1 MTSAMGELHAI
12 SHDIRKVGYKKLPRN
27 IERAAVIFS
36 YGKSH
41 RNYEASKE
49 CLQFGKLAK
58 YIQCEL
64 YIFNDPTIDD
74 FIDVMRHFLTQTKQV
89 LLCFTVANRIN
100 GKSSSEQPEIPLV
113 NGTVDPE
120 LLYDMLNSKK
130 KESKLFFFMDGINK
144 PEDWKPEKNG
154 CNKEGIYV
162 CAPYAVSDD
171 ATQFDTQQESFFAS
185 QLKKVVKAYPDE
197 SLENI
202 SVVLDEQINPFG
214 LKTFVASYPA
224 KLVGEQKCF
233 I

>member
-1 MTSAMGELHAI
+1 
-12 SHDIRKVGYKKLPRN
+12 
-27 IERAAVIFS
+27 
-36 YGKSH
+36 
-41 RNYEASKE
+41 
-49 CLQFGKLAK
+49 
-58 YIQCEL
+58 
-64 YIFNDPTIDD
+64 
-74 FIDVMRHFLTQTKQV
+74 
-89 LLCFTVANRIN
+89 
-100 GKSSSEQPEIPLV
+100 
-113 NGTVDPE
+113 
-120 LLYDMLNSKK
+120 
-130 KESKLFFFMDGINK
+130 MDGINK
-144 PEDWKPEKNG
+144 PEDWNPEKNG

-202 SVVLDEQINPFG
+202 SAVLDEQINPFG